1 MPFFKK
7 RQAGLENNNNWKKI
21 LADLVE
27 PSEINER
34 FHNRT
39 DISKVHKIYPF
50 KLNRYFFS
58 LIKSYK
64 DPVWIQCVPDE
75 IELLDK
81 KGTKDPFLEE
91 NILSPVKNLIHR
103 YKNRVILL
111 VTNNCAVYCRHC
123 MRKRRVGICEE
134 SFFDKFEDILN
145 YISSHDEIDDIILS
159 GGDPLLVSDEKIEFI
174 LSNLRKI
181 KKDAVLRIHTRT
193 FSTLPQR
200 ITENLC
206 KIIKKY
212 EPVYINTH
220 FNHSMEIT
228 EQAKKAAFTA
238 SDYGIPLGCQS
249 VFLKGVND
257 DFESLSNLFTDL
269 LKIKIKPYYLHHPDP
284 IKGISHLRPEI
295 DMGIE
300 LMKKLR
306 GRISGMAV
314 PYYMIDLPDGGGK
327 VPLLPEYIRKTGK
340 DFIEVENFKGKLYKY
355 PL

>member
-7 RQAGLENNNNWKKI
+7 GRLNLHQKDQWKNYVS
-21 LADLVE
+21 DLVTPE
-27 PSEINER
+27 EICDKFQADKEI
-34 FHNRT
+34 F
-39 DISKVHKIYPF
+39 KVHRVYPF
-50 KLNRYFFS
+50 RINRYFFS
-58 LIKSYK
+58 LIKEK
-64 DPVWIQCVPDE
+64 NDPLWLQAIPDE
-75 IELLDK
+75 KELCK
-81 KGTKDPFLEE
+81 SNGSEDPFLED
-91 NILSPVKNLIHR
+91 NILSPVPNLIHR

-111 VTNNCAVYCRHC
+111 VSDKCAVYCRHC
-123 MRKRRVGICEE
+123 MRKRRVGLHEE
-134 SFFDKFEDILN
+134 TFFDNFSDILN
-145 YISSHDEIDDIILS
+145 YLESHDEIDDIILS

-174 LSNLRKI
+174 LAGLRKI
-181 KKDAVLRIHTRT
+181 KKDSILRIHTRT

-228 EQAKKAAFTA
+228 GETKKASFKAC
-238 SDYGIPLGCQS
+238 DYGIPLGCQS

-257 DFESLSNLFTDL
+257 NFKALSDLFTNL

-284 IKGISHLRPEI
+284 IKGTDHLRPDIEK
-295 DMGIE
+295 GIKI
-300 LMKKLR
+300 MKMLR
-306 GRISGMAV
+306 GQISGLAV

-327 VPLLPEYIRKTGK
+327 VPLLPEYIRGK
-340 DFIEVENFKGKLYKY
+340 GADYIEVENFKGKLYRY